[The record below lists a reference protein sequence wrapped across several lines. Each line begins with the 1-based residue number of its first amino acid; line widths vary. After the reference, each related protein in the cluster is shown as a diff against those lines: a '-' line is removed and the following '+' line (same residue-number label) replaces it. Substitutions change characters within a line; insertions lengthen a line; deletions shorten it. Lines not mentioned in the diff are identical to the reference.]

1 MENTQ
6 EEKIQYYLKI
16 AFEQGIEKAI
26 KEIKNNEEAFM
37 IDDFHDKLV
46 EKINESKNLT
56 ENS

>member
-6 EEKIQYYLKI
+6 EEKIKYYLKI

-37 IDDFHDKLV
+37 VDAFHDKLV
-46 EKINESKNLT
+46 EKINENKNLAKGI
-56 ENS
+56 